1 MGDYEA
7 VSARVYSEDGDL
19 LRIEKILLPEG
30 GIIDQI
36 DADQVISAITP
47 PEDLPEDLP
56 FEEPE
61 YSEEELEALIWQQD
75 HEIPVLSYT
84 DLSEFER

>member
-1 MGDYEA
+1 MEDYEA

-47 PEDLPEDLP
+47 PEDLP

-61 YSEEELEALIWQQD
+61 YSEEELEALIWQQN
-75 HEIPVLSYT
+75 HEIQDLSYT

>member
-36 DADQVISAITP
+36 DAD
-47 PEDLPEDLP
+47 
-56 FEEPE
+56 
-61 YSEEELEALIWQQD
+61 
-75 HEIPVLSYT
+75 
-84 DLSEFER
+84 

>member
-47 PEDLPEDLP
+47 PEDLP
-56 FEEPE
+56 FEVPE
-61 YSEEELEALIWQQD
+61 YSEEELEALIWQQN
-75 HEIPVLSYT
+75 HEIPDLSYT

>member
-47 PEDLPEDLP
+47 PEDLP
-56 FEEPE
+56 FEEPA
-61 YSEEELEALIWQQD
+61 YSEEELEALIWQQN
-75 HEIPVLSYT
+75 HEIPDLSYT